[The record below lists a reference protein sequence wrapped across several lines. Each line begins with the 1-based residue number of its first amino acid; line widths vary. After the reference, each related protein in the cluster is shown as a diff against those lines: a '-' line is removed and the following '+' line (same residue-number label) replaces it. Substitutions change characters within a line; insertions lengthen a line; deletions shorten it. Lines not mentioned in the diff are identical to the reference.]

1 MKKKIRIDLNKIT
14 KKVINEHILLKNEL
28 RRMEKLNEGIEYDPN
43 HPERMNPDLEG
54 RLRSG
59 EHPFGKNK
67 GLPATGSNQ
76 NYSEKLA
83 SSRFK
88 DIINKVKRYHGIENI
103 SPQMMMEM
111 MRIMQQV
118 SQIESQHK
126 DALEQLAI
134 DIVSEEFDIPDD
146 MLDAEL
152 LPPGSPLD
160 LDQDEEEEDEEV
172 DFQSKSAERMEELEI
187 EVDKRNVI
195 NALMQGAAKKGH
207 YIFHMVADELDGI
220 DPRLMGLYGKLM
232 SLADFQYWV
241 IPDQSMGGQI
251 GGTEKI
257 KWVEVDSVDDEEEG
271 EEEADEE
278 ENKKKELE
286 PRIEAKAWI
295 FPLLVHELI
304 KGTMEL
310 AGSNWGQG
318 HLDFEEQKHVI
329 DRADT
334 PQNEIWGMR
343 LGPGMWEKFV
353 ACIDD
358 DDYKLKQW
366 FFHEL
371 TKLPAQ
377 QFHTFMKE
385 ILSNSAKCK
394 EVIAHLKELHL
405 ADEDEEL
412 DDLIIGDEGNFEDGL
427 DDLMIDAG
435 VAPPQDEP
443 SEEVDVEVDYSEMSP
458 REIQD
463 LIDDALDAGDF
474 DTVGML
480 SKYL

>member
-1 MKKKIRIDLNKIT
+1 MKKVKIKIDLDKIT
-14 KKVINEHILLKNEL
+14 KKVIKEHQLLKSELKRIQTINEQ
-28 RRMEKLNEGIEYDPN
+28 IDYDER
-43 HPERMNPDLEG
+43 HGERMNPDIER

-59 EHPFGKNK
+59 EQPFGKNK
-67 GLPATGSNQ
+67 GLPTTGSDQ

-83 SSRFK
+83 SARFK
-88 DIINKVKRYHGIENI
+88 DIINKVKRYHGIERIN
-103 SPQMMMEM
+103 PQMMMEM
-111 MRIMQQV
+111 MRIMQEV
-118 SQIESQHK
+118 SQIETQHI
-126 DALEQLAI
+126 DALERLAVE
-134 DIVSEEFDIPDD
+134 IVSEEFDIPDD

-152 LPPGSPLD
+152 LPPGSTLD
-160 LDQDEEEEDEEV
+160 LNQDEEEEEEQEE
-172 DFQSKSAERMEELEI
+172 FQAKSAERMEELEI

-207 YIFHMVADELDGI
+207 YIFHMVADELDRI
-220 DPRLMGLYGKLM
+220 DPRLMTLYGKLM

-241 IPDQSMGGQI
+241 IPDQAMGGQI

-257 KWVEVDSVDDEEEG
+257 KWEKPKDEEGNEQ
-271 EEEADEE
+271 EEEEE
-278 ENKKKELE
+278 E
-286 PRIEAKAWI
+286 PVVEAKAWI

-304 KGTMEL
+304 KGAMEL
-310 AGSNWGQG
+310 AASNWGEG

-334 PQNEIWGMR
+334 IENEIWGMR

-412 DDLIIGDEGNFEDGL
+412 DDLIIGDESSFEDGL
-427 DDLMIDAG
+427 EDLMVDAG

-443 SEEVDVEVDYSEMSP
+443 TEVEDVEIDYSEMSSK
-458 REIQD
+458 EIQD